1 MMIDVLVAEIGST
14 TTVVNAFNVHSETRF
29 IGQGIA
35 NTTIDLGDVNIG
47 LNIAIADLKNKLN
60 ISNLDYKESFA
71 CSSAAGG
78 LKMSVHG
85 LIYDMTVKAAREAA
99 LGAGAN
105 IHLLTSGLLSGYD
118 LNKIKELDLNIIMV
132 AGGVNYGEN
141 KTALEN
147 ARKIANLKLNI
158 PVIYA
163 GNIVNHD
170 EVIAAFNEAKQS
182 DYLYIT
188 ENVYPGIDELNVEPS
203 RNIIQDIFEKHIT
216 EAPGMRE
223 VRKTISN
230 NIIPTPAAVL
240 QAAKLIQSEIGDL
253 VVIDVGGATTDI
265 HSVTYGSI
273 EVSRILVSPEPF
285 AKRTVEGDL
294 GVYIN
299 KENLLKLLNEEG
311 IINSLGISDTDLED
325 IIKHYQVIPN
335 GLQVKLVEELTK
347 VAIST
352 AITRHAGQYQS
363 YYGASGKTTVAKGR
377 DLTSIEYIIGTGG
390 PISRLDNGIEMIND
404 ALLELT
410 DNILKPSKSVR
421 VLIDHDYI
429 MATLGVL
436 SMKYPKE
443 ALALLAKSL
452 KVGVQ

>member
-1 MMIDVLVAEIGST
+1 MIIDVLVAEIGST
-14 TTVVNAFNVHSETRF
+14 TTVVNAFNVHKEVKF
-29 IGQGIA
+29 IGQGFA
-35 NTTIDLGDVNIG
+35 NTTVNIGNVNIG
-47 LNIAIADLKNKLN
+47 LTNAIEDLKLKLN
-60 ISNLDYKESFA
+60 ITNIEYKESFA

-118 LNKIKELDLNIIMV
+118 INKIKEMDLNIIMV
-132 AGGVNYGEN
+132 AGGVNFGEN
-141 KTALEN
+141 ITALEN
-147 ARKIANLKLNI
+147 ARKIANLQLNI

-170 EVIAAFNEAKQS
+170 EVIEIFKEAKQS
-182 DYLYIT
+182 KYLYIT

-203 RNIIQDIFEKHIT
+203 RKIIQDIFEKHIT
-216 EAPGMRE
+216 EAPGMGE
-223 VRKTISN
+223 VRKTISE

-240 QAAKLIQSEIGDL
+240 HASKLVQSQIGDL
-253 VVIDVGGATTDI
+253 LVIDVGGATTDI
-265 HSVTYGSI
+265 HSVTQGSI

-299 KENLLKLLNEEG
+299 KESLLKLLNEESL
-311 IINSLGISDTDLED
+311 INSLGIDSLEFLKL
-325 IIKHYQVIPN
+325 IKDYQVIPN
-335 GLQVKLVEELTK
+335 GIQIKLVEGLTK
-347 VAIST
+347 VAITT
-352 AITRHAGQYQS
+352 ALTRHAGQYQS

-377 DLTSIEYIIGTGG
+377 DLTNIQYIIGTGG
-390 PISRLDNGIEMIND
+390 PLTRFKNGKEMID
-404 ALLELT
+404 GALIELN
-410 DNILKPSKSVR
+410 DNILKPSKSAKI
-421 VLIDHDYI
+421 LIDHDYN

-436 SMKYPKE
+436 SIKYPKE
-443 ALALLAKSL
+443 ALTLITKSL
-452 KVGVQ
+452 KVGIQ